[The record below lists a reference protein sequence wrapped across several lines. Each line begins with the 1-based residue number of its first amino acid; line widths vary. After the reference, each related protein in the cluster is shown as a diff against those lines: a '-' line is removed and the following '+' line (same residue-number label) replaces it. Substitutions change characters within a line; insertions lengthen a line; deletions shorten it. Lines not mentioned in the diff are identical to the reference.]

1 MFSGDYSVP
10 CRTLLFS
17 LPVPVPVP
25 FRLPQSRGGAC
36 FLFVFFVCIIIFFVL
51 LLGTTTTTKKYI
63 NIVLFFFFFILLI
76 IFFYFFFLLSLFDQC
91 SVPVVIEDG
100 QGAQKNKKMEKK
112 NK

>member
-1 MFSGDYSVP
+1 M
-10 CRTLLFS
+10 
-17 LPVPVPVP
+17 
-25 FRLPQSRGGAC
+25 
-36 FLFVFFVCIIIFFVL
+36 
-51 LLGTTTTTKKYI
+51 
-63 NIVLFFFFFILLI
+63 FFFFFILLI